1 MQEKYSFD
9 SPFDS
14 SRLYNIMFSL
24 HCYWILKRTTFI
36 SLWTN
41 AIEWKN
47 VNERIVK
54 TVFYIFNNIWVG
66 LGQKENMN
74 GQDKAF
80 TKGLILPLPKKLS
93 GTPLFLLYKQY
104 LGQIWLVLEQ
114 GGGGVYNPEMNVSDI
129 WYKFSVIKIEG
140 LFS

>member
-1 MQEKYSFD
+1 MDQCDWVKECERED
-9 SPFDS
+9 SE
-14 SRLYNIMFSL
+14 N
-24 HCYWILKRTTFI
+24 
-36 SLWTN
+36 
-41 AIEWKN
+41 
-47 VNERIVK
+47 

-80 TKGLILPLPKKLS
+80 TKGLLLPLPKKLS

-114 GGGGVYNPEMNVSDI
+114 GGGGGV
-129 WYKFSVIKIEG
+129 
-140 LFS
+140 